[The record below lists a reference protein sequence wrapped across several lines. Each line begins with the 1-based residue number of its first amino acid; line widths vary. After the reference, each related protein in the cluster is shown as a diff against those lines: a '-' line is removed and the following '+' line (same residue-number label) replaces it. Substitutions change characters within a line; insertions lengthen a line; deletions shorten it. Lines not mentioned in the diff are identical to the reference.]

1 MQYNF
6 NTNSERQQE
15 AQEAQVAQVAL
26 SAKQAGDPRYVQLVQ
41 ALSGKMNMQPAEVEQ
56 NIVLLAMGHQL

>member
-1 MQYNF
+1 MQINF
-6 NTNSERQQE
+6 NMNSERQQ
-15 AQEAQVAQVAL
+15 QAQVAL

-56 NIVLLAMGHQL
+56 NIMLLAMGAVV